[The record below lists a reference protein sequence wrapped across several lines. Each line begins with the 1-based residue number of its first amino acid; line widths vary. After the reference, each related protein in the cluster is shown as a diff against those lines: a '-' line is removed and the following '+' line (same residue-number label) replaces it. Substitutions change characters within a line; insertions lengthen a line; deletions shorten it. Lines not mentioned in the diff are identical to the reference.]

1 MYTPDVTLDSEQG
14 IQLVVVRALLLL
26 MLKKMAELPVSDIK
40 DEVLRNASLEAS
52 KSNCILPLLKLE
64 IRCKIEKKLLEK
76 GEDVIN
82 VPKSSPS
89 KKRKT
94 EVVYNIFLYEWD
106 FTKSLKCQCGK
117 IRNEKL

>member
-1 MYTPDVTLDSEQG
+1 M
-14 IQLVVVRALLLL
+14 VVRALLLL
-26 MLKKMAELPVSDIK
+26 LVLKKMADVPVSDIK

-64 IRCKIEKKLLEK
+64 IRCKIEQKLLEK

-82 VPKSSPS
+82 VPISSPS

-94 EVVYNIFLYEWD
+94 EVV
-106 FTKSLKCQCGK
+106 
-117 IRNEKL
+117 

>member
-1 MYTPDVTLDSEQG
+1 MYKPDVTFESEQG

-26 MLKKMAELPVSDIK
+26 LVLKKMADVPVSDIK

-64 IRCKIEKKLLEK
+64 IRCKIEQKLLEK

-82 VPKSSPS
+82 VPISSPS
-89 KKRKT
+89 KKRKA
-94 EVVYNIFLYEWD
+94 EVV
-106 FTKSLKCQCGK
+106 
-117 IRNEKL
+117 